1 MANVAY
7 INRNLAVVRDADF
20 KYTTS
25 PARRN
30 FVRHT
35 YPIIDRLI
43 SLPSL
48 IPWHTYEFEGVLEH
62 TYHWEIGRE
71 NHNVQ
76 IPTRVVARYNEGT
89 QVCSF
94 FGGCCYEI
102 LHNQI
107 KNRRIL
113 GDEKAALAP
122 PLRDFLDPTGDV
134 DVHFLRPPYN
144 NVEYRPNVAPGA
156 NAIIDAILAE
166 PVNTIIH
173 NDNDYTDS
181 TFTVPNALIQHWTA
195 WIHAQVVTAV
205 RASGIAEALAAVT
218 EETDYRRNYEGS
230 HADLAERVGN
240 IWVLR
245 TFVSGMAKI
254 QLLVKYNDVEES
266 DHMLEFVH
274 RMNKNEANYVKNGK
288 ERTRNSESLHLDG
301 LIIQGIPDLIQG
313 NLSGLTD
320 RASLIGNINLQHKF
334 YNHIGR
340 LQYLNHIVPLFF
352 VRIGREDGRPYL
364 YSKGSPLLPIFIDI
378 LTMLSQV
385 LVTCYDR
392 RIAIGETETITQ
404 HFLNSITESLDADPL
419 LFCKFDYRN
428 QTKTAAECETLKL
441 PLFETFFNRLFS
453 HDFLGLVYSPLR
465 RGNFRG
471 ALRDYP
477 AQLAVYDLLS
487 TARTQTRRRHALQA
501 WNAAGRE
508 ATSEGAAAGAGAA
521 APSSTRRRRGG
532 YRLEP
537 RHLTKRAERR
547 MRRKLRR

>member
-1 MANVAY
+1 MANNAF
-7 INRNLAVVRDADF
+7 INRNLAVVRDNDF

-25 PARRN
+25 VNRQN

-35 YPIIDRLI
+35 YPIIDQLI
-43 SLPSL
+43 SLPSR
-48 IPWHTYEFEGVLEH
+48 IPWQTYGFEGVLEH
-62 TYHWEIGRE
+62 TYLWEEGRE
-71 NHNVQ
+71 LHKVQ
-76 IPTRVVARYNEGT
+76 IPTQVVARYNEGT

-122 PLRDFLDPTGDV
+122 PLRHFLDPTGDV
-134 DVHFLRPPYN
+134 DIHFLRPPFD
-144 NVEYRPNVAPGA
+144 NVEYRPNVEPGA
-156 NAIIDAILAE
+156 NPIIDAILAE
-166 PVNTIIH
+166 PVNTIVH
-173 NDNDYTDS
+173 DDNDYTDT
-181 TFTVPNALIQHWTA
+181 TFTEPNALIRHWTA
-195 WIHAQVVTAV
+195 WVHAQVVAAV
-205 RASGIAEALAAVT
+205 RTLGIAETLAAVT
-218 EETDYRRNYEGS
+218 EETDYRTNYEGS
-230 HADLAERVGN
+230 RADLAEQVGN

-245 TFVSGMAKI
+245 TFINGMAKI
-254 QLLVKYNDVEES
+254 QLLVKYNDVAES

-274 RMNKNEANYVKNGK
+274 RMNKNEANYVKTGK
-288 ERTRNSESLHLDG
+288 ERTRNSESLHLNG

-320 RASLIGNINLQHKF
+320 RARLIGNVNLQHKF

-352 VRIGREDGRPYL
+352 VRIGTEDGRRYL
-364 YSKGSPLLPIFIDI
+364 YSKGSPLLPVFIDL

-385 LVTCYDR
+385 LLTCYDR
-392 RIAIGETETITQ
+392 RIAIGETEPITR
-404 HFLNSITESLDADPL
+404 HFLDSITPLLDADPL

-428 QTKTAAECETLKL
+428 QTRTAAECETLKL

-453 HDFLGLVYSPLR
+453 HDFLVLVYSPLR

-471 ALRDYP
+471 VFSDYP

-487 TARTQTRRRHALQA
+487 TARTHTRRHHALQA
-501 WNAAGRE
+501 WDAAR
-508 ATSEGAAAGAGAA
+508 SAAAGAGAA
-521 APSSTRRRRGG
+521 ATRRRRGG
-532 YRLEP
+532 HRLEP